1 MKHTKLWTRV
11 ILVVVCL
18 TTVISMI
25 SCVADMEIGN
35 NTELGEQ
42 FLSYVINDDYDAAY
56 ALIKNTVNTTDFSNY
71 WANIHF
77 IAEGATA
84 YDMEQIGWNINL
96 SNGLTTRV
104 AAYQVYFDNGKT
116 ALFRIVTRDD
126 IDGIAGLH
134 FSDVTDFLRHTDTFV
149 PAVKIVLLVISV
161 LSFAF
166 VIWMFVD
173 CLRRK
178 IKYKVIWAILILFGF
193 AFTIT
198 AGEQTGL
205 NFALRFMIQRSTIA
219 ADPSIASVIIKLVVP
234 VGAILYICLRKKI
247 TVVPSALTNTAENIE
262 APVTDSVSE
271 TEDTPI
277 SGEAQESNETNE

>member
-71 WANIHF
+71 WANIHS

-84 YDMEQIGWNINL
+84 YDMEQIGLNINL

-161 LSFAF
+161 LAFAF

>member
-71 WANIHF
+71 WANIHS

-84 YDMEQIGWNINL
+84 YDMEQIGLNINL